1 MRRFLAQPPL
11 ERRVRRLAVPRRLTF
26 NKEMTMTKE
35 EALAK
40 LAECQKSNDTEVAH
54 SDADD
59 VLCDLLDELG
69 YGDVVAEYHK
79 VSKWFS

>member
-1 MRRFLAQPPL
+1 
-11 ERRVRRLAVPRRLTF
+11 
-26 NKEMTMTKE
+26 MTKE

-40 LAECQKSNDTEVAH
+40 LAECQKYGDTEIAH

-59 VLCDLLDELG
+59 VLCALLNQLG

-79 VSKWFS
+79 VSKWFA

>member
-1 MRRFLAQPPL
+1 
-11 ERRVRRLAVPRRLTF
+11 
-26 NKEMTMTKE
+26 MTKE

-40 LAECQKSNDTEVAH
+40 LLECQKNDDTEMAH

-59 VLCDLLDELG
+59 VLCVLLNEFG

-79 VSKWFS
+79 VSKWFA

>member
-1 MRRFLAQPPL
+1 
-11 ERRVRRLAVPRRLTF
+11 
-26 NKEMTMTKE
+26 MTKE

-40 LAECQKSNDTEVAH
+40 LAECQKNDDSEMAH

-59 VLCDLLDELG
+59 ALCALLDELG

-79 VSKWFS
+79 VHKWCA